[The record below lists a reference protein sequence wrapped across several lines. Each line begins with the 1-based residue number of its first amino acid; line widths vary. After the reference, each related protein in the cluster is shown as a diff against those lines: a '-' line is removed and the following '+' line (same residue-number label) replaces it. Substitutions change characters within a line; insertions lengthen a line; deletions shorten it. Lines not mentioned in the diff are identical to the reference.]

1 MSYIE
6 LDVVP
11 DSPEWYEK
19 RREGLGASDSAAILG
34 HSKWGTPLDVYKSKV
49 GGVERE
55 FDALRAFV
63 GHESE
68 QMIRNWIQ
76 RWHPEVGRVFPA
88 RAVQSVEWPWLFATP
103 DGTADD
109 VGLVIPV
116 ELKTSNRFAR
126 DNWLDRD
133 GIPAPPLYYQVQAQ
147 QQIAVLGA
155 PYGWLAVHH
164 GDTDFELFKIER
176 DEVFIEQLVRITGEW
191 WEKHVVARV
200 APDPSTYAEANEAF
214 PGVPELTYTLTQE
227 QFELIE
233 QRDVAASD
241 MNHTKRIVESFKDYI
256 GPLVGDATVL
266 EFEGRP
272 RWSFKRQNGGPQVR
286 LEQLRTEFPEAY
298 EATVYT
304 PRFPVLRKIKQK
316 EDA

>member
-34 HSKWGTPLDVYKSKV
+34 HSKWATPLDVYKSKV

-55 FDALRAFV
+55 FDPMKAWV
-63 GHESE
+63 GHKQERTIGE
-68 QMIRNWIQ
+68 WITDWQ
-76 RWHPEVGRVFPA
+76 PQVGRQLRGFA
-88 RAVQSVEWPWLFATP
+88 AQSVEWPWLFATP
-103 DGTADD
+103 DAVADD
-109 VGLVIPV
+109 VGVLCPI
-116 ELKTSNRFAR
+116 EKKTSNHFAR
-126 DNWLDRD
+126 DGWVDKD
-133 GIPAPPLYYQVQAQ
+133 GNPAAPLYYQVQLQ

-155 PYGWLAVHH
+155 PYGYIAVMH
-164 GDTDFELFKIER
+164 GMYEFELFKYPR

-191 WEKHVVARV
+191 WQKHVVAV
-200 APDPSTYAEANEAF
+200 IPPEPSTYAEANEAF
-214 PGVPELTYTLTQE
+214 PGVAELEYALSQDE
-227 QFELIE
+227 FDLIE

-266 EFEGRP
+266 TFQGEPQWTFR
-272 RWSFKRQNGGPQVR
+272 RQNGGPQVR
-286 LEQLRTEFPEAY
+286 LEQLREEFPEAY
-298 EATVYT
+298 EATVYV
-304 PRFPVLRKIKQK
+304 PRFPVLRRVKKK
-316 EDA
+316 DTK

>member
-1 MSYIE
+1 MTYDLLEVI
-6 LDVVP
+6 P

-34 HSKWGTPLDVYKSKV
+34 HSKWATPLDVYKSKV

-55 FDALRAFV
+55 FDPLRAFV

-68 QMIRNWIQ
+68 AMIRNWIQ
-76 RWHPEVGRVFPA
+76 QWHPEVGRIYPA
-88 RAVQSVEWPWLFATP
+88 RAVRSGEWPWLFATP

-116 ELKTSNRFAR
+116 ELKTSNHFAR

-133 GIPAPPLYYQVQAQ
+133 GIAAPPLYYQVQVQ

-155 PYGWLAVHH
+155 PYGWIAVYH
-164 GDTDFELFKIER
+164 GGTDFELFKIPR
-176 DEVFIEQLVRITGEW
+176 DDVFIEQLVRITGEW

-200 APDPSTYAEANEAF
+200 APDPSTYTEANEAY
-214 PGVPELTYTLTQE
+214 PGVPELAYTLTPE

-241 MNHTKRIVESFKDYI
+241 MNHTKRIVESFKDWI

-266 EFEGRP
+266 EFEGKP
-272 RWSFKRQNGGPQVR
+272 VWSFKRQNGGPQVR
-286 LEQLRTEFPEAY
+286 LEVLREQFPDAY
-298 EATVYT
+298 EASVYI
-304 PRFPVLRKIKQK
+304 PRFPVLRRIKTK
-316 EDA
+316 EPK